1 MGSPPAPTPVAY
13 PVNDTSRS
21 EAERAYLQQLTDF
34 AAKQDLTQDLREYV
48 RNVTIA
54 FTVFAGV
61 FVALRFLARYRQAA
75 RVGLDD
81 WLMVAAFAVLIG
93 NMAMNLVLI
102 QMGLGL
108 HSGALAL
115 PELQKLNEVRKST
128 TWGEGWSVPCW
139 LTLSQTLVP
148 AEIIYVTGVNLYKLS
163 LLCFYFRVFP
173 VRSVRLGGYICGGIS
188 TAWNIA
194 CILAATWQCT
204 PRERLWM
211 PWLDGTCIN
220 LFLTQLC
227 ISVPSILCDI
237 AILCLPLP
245 HVMRLK
251 TNRLQRILL
260 LFIFL
265 LGSYVVFTSI
275 YRFRIYLDYT
285 TDDVPWSLADP
296 CAWNIIEI
304 SSGIVSACLPTL
316 VSLFVAFPYY
326 VVANSESSRAP
337 SSAISGNQPGCQP
350 RAAAP
355 KAPSPSQRE
364 KGAPPSSP
372 SAGRVAA
379 ARPTAATP
387 STPKARAGTGWL
399 RRTTSRH
406 TRATTWS
413 WCPSMPPATST
424 SRSMRARLEME
435 AADGPGGGG
444 AMRSGMLSG
453 T

>member
-1 MGSPPAPTPVAY
+1 MSLPPTPTPVVY

-21 EAERAYLQQLTDF
+21 EAEREFLQQLTDF
-34 AAKQDLTQDLREYV
+34 AAKQDLTQDLRGYV
-48 RNVTIA
+48 RDVTIA

-61 FVALRFLARYRQAA
+61 LVALRFLARYRQAA

-81 WLMVAAFAVLIG
+81 WLMVAAFVVLVG

-108 HSGALAL
+108 HSGALTL
-115 PELQKLNEVRKST
+115 SELQKMYE
-128 TWGEGWSVPCW
+128 
-139 LTLSQTLVP
+139 TLVG

-163 LLCFYFRVFP
+163 LLCFYFRIFP
-173 VRSVRLGGYICGGIS
+173 VRSVRLGGYICGGLS

-251 TNRLQRILL
+251 TNMVQRILL

-316 VSLFVAFPYY
+316 GPLVRDLWKSAW
-326 VVANSESSRAP
+326 P
-337 SSAISGNQPGCQP
+337 STTGGSKSALSQPKAKGGSAIITIGGTGGRKAHGSNPLNSKGSHWDRLAETDDEPSHS
-350 RAAAP
+350 RDDLELVP
-355 KAPSPSQRE
+355 KHM
-364 KGAPPSSP
+364 
-372 SAGRVAA
+372 AGRVHVTVHAS
-379 ARPTAATP
+379 PT
-387 STPKARAGTGWL
+387 R
-399 RRTTSRH
+399 
-406 TRATTWS
+406 
-413 WCPSMPPATST
+413 
-424 SRSMRARLEME
+424 
-435 AADGPGGGG
+435 GGGRPG
-444 AMRSGMLSG
+444 RRRSDQERDIERDAIIAPDDDFPMDVIRQR
-453 T
+453 TDVEWRVEERRAPVP